1 MAHGS
6 FSHRMADEVF
16 PLAVIGGGIGGG
28 AAVLRAAQNMMRTV
42 WIRGDRATAK
52 ASRVKYVY
60 NIDNMIGIHPDI
72 VRGKVLELLQGDEHA
87 AARAVVENA
96 HLHIGTQDIV
106 DNVVER
112 VRGEFAGTVTEIEDK
127 AVSARREGEVFVI
140 ETGSGATV
148 KSRAL
153 LLSTGVMD
161 EQPSIKMRTKAGK
174 VIDDIRWIY
183 PYANNE
189 TFLYC
194 LICEGHL
201 TRESP
206 TMVFGASETAA
217 QIAILFHERYGI
229 PVAILTNGERFEA
242 AEKTRALLDGYGIRA
257 LESRVVEI
265 LDGDGEGPKG
275 TSLRGFRLEDGTTA
289 KAQFAMIAMGL
300 HRVYNDLAR
309 QLGAELDPRDGPD
322 EGKRHVLVE
331 DGTSETSVPG
341 LFAVGDMT
349 RRRGTSPSYKQI
361 YTAQEYAVRAINTID
376 LRQRRARREKAAPR
390 NG

>member
-1 MAHGS
+1 MAN
-6 FSHRMADEVF
+6 DVF
-16 PLAVIGGGIGGG
+16 PLAVVGGGIGGG

-42 WIRGDRATAK
+42 WIRGDRATAR

-72 VRGKVLELLQGDEHA
+72 VRRKILLELEGEEHA
-87 AARAVVENA
+87 AARAVVEKA

-112 VRGEFAGTVTEIEDK
+112 VRGQFAGTVTEIEER
-127 AVSARREGEVFVI
+127 AVSARREGEVFVV
-140 ETGSGATV
+140 ETASGRTV
-148 KSRAL
+148 RSRAL

-161 EQPSIKMRTKAGK
+161 EQPSIKMKTKAGK

-201 TRESP
+201 TRESS
-206 TMVFGASETAA
+206 TVVFGASETAA
-217 QIAILFHERYGI
+217 QIGILFHERYGI

-242 AEKTRALLDGYGIRA
+242 GEKTRALLDAYGIRA
-257 LESRVVEI
+257 FESRVVEI
-265 LDGDGEGPKG
+265 LDGEGEGPKG
-275 TSLRGFRLEDGTTA
+275 TSLRGFRLEDGSVVESR
-289 KAQFAMIAMGL
+289 FAMVAMGL

-322 EGKRHVLVE
+322 EGKRHVLV
-331 DGTSETSVPG
+331 DDATSETSVPG

-376 LRQRRARREKAAPR
+376 LRQRRARRETLPQGR
-390 NG
+390 G

>member
-1 MAHGS
+1 
-6 FSHRMADEVF
+6 MADDVF

-28 AAVLRAAQNMMRTV
+28 AAVLRAAQNLLKTV

-72 VRGKVLELLQGDEHA
+72 VRNKLLEELAGEEHA
-87 AARAVVENA
+87 AARAVVEKA

-112 VRGEFAGTVTEIEDK
+112 VRGEFSGTVTEIEEK
-127 AVSARREGEVFVI
+127 AVSARREGEVFVVQ
-140 ETGSGATV
+140 TGSGATV
-148 KSRAL
+148 RSRAL

-161 EQPSIKMRTKAGK
+161 EQPSIKMRTRTGK

-201 TRESP
+201 TRESS
-206 TMVFGASETAA
+206 TVVFGASETAG
-217 QIAILFHERYGI
+217 QIGILFHERYGI

-242 AEKTRALLDGYGIRA
+242 AEKTRSLLGSYGIRA
-257 LESRVVEI
+257 FESRVVDI
-265 LDGDGEGPKG
+265 LDGEGEGPKG
-275 TSLRGFRLEDGTTA
+275 TSLRGFRLEDGTVVEA
-289 KAQFAMIAMGL
+289 KFAMVAMGL

-309 QLGAELDPRDGPD
+309 ELGAELDPRDGPD
-322 EGKRHVLVE
+322 EGKRHVLV
-331 DGTSETSVPG
+331 DDATSETSIPG

-349 RRRGTSPSYKQI
+349 RRRGSSPSYKQI
-361 YTAQEYAVRAINTID
+361 YTAQEYAVRALNTID
-376 LRQRRARREKAAPR
+376 LRQRRARREKAAQ
-390 NG
+390 GTG